1 MKTIN
6 KRISDLRAWLA
17 KRQYDAM
24 IVPSNDPHFSEYVA
38 NRWKNREFIS
48 GFTGSMGTA
57 VVTGKQLALWT
68 DSRYYIQAE
77 KQLKGTEYQLQRIP
91 LPETPSIEKWL
102 ENTLGKGKIAIDGK
116 LFSVNEYH
124 RLQKELGALE
134 LCVIEDPFDT
144 IWEDRPALP
153 DASSFLLDVQYAGES
168 TESKIKRVKEKLEN
182 QASGIYLM
190 ATLDDIAWLLNLRGN
205 DIDYNPLSLAY
216 AALEDNTVHLF
227 IAKEKLT
234 PQDAQALQLSGVSIH
249 DYAAFDEFLRS
260 LKSKKVIY
268 NGDRF
273 DIYHY
278 HLLEQSG
285 AVLEAELIPAGAV
298 NHLKGIK
305 NETEIE
311 GFRKAM
317 IADGIALTR
326 FHIWLENHL
335 SSGKTTSEME
345 IVEKLN
351 DYRSQQNGFM
361 GISFFP
367 IVGYRANGA
376 MPHYSPSPKN
386 HVTVEKEGF
395 LLMDSG
401 GHYLFGTTDITRTI
415 HLSAP
420 TSAEK
425 SDYTLAL
432 MGMIELSMI
441 IFPENLQGLHLDIL
455 ARAPMLSRRINY
467 LHGTGHGVGHFLN
480 VHEGPHTVR
489 MNANTVPLE
498 AGMTLSNE
506 PALYRA
512 GQYGIRNENIMVIQK
527 DETNE
532 FGKFL
537 RFETLTLSYIDTKPI
552 DKTLMT
558 QPQIQWLNEYH
569 EKLYKTLAPHLSKE
583 EAAWLKHKTK
593 AI

>member
-1 MKTIN
+1 
-6 KRISDLRAWLA
+6 
-17 KRQYDAM
+17 
-24 IVPSNDPHFSEYVA
+24 
-38 NRWKNREFIS
+38 
-48 GFTGSMGTA
+48 
-57 VVTGKQLALWT
+57 
-68 DSRYYIQAE
+68 
-77 KQLKGTEYQLQRIP
+77 
-91 LPETPSIEKWL
+91 
-102 ENTLGKGKIAIDGK
+102 
-116 LFSVNEYH
+116 
-124 RLQKELGALE
+124 
-134 LCVIEDPFDT
+134 
-144 IWEDRPALP
+144 
-153 DASSFLLDVQYAGES
+153 
-168 TESKIKRVKEKLEN
+168 
-182 QASGIYLM
+182 
-190 ATLDDIAWLLNLRGN
+190 
-205 DIDYNPLSLAY
+205 
-216 AALEDNTVHLF
+216 
-227 IAKEKLT
+227 
-234 PQDAQALQLSGVSIH
+234 
-249 DYAAFDEFLRS
+249 
-260 LKSKKVIY
+260 VIY
-268 NGDRF
+268 NADRF

-278 HLLEQSG
+278 HLLEKAG
-285 AVLEAELIPAGAV
+285 AVPEAELISAGAV

-311 GFRKAM
+311 GFRQAM

-326 FHIWLENHL
+326 FHIWLEKHL

-351 DYRSQQNGFM
+351 YYRSLQKGFM
-361 GISFFP
+361 GVSFSP

-376 MPHYSPSPKN
+376 MPHYSPTPEN
-386 HVTVEKEGF
+386 PVTVENDGL

-401 GHYLFGTTDITRTI
+401 GQYLFGTTDVTRTI
-415 HLSAP
+415 HLSEP
-420 TSAEK
+420 TSQEK

-441 IFPENLQGLHLDIL
+441 IWPENLQALHLDIL

-512 GQYGIRNENIMVIQK
+512 GQYGIRNENLMAVQK

-532 FGKFL
+532 YGKFL
-537 RFETLTLSYIDTKPI
+537 RFETLTLCCIDTKPI

-558 QPQIQWLNEYH
+558 TPQIQWLNEYH
-569 EKLYKTLAPHLSKE
+569 EKVYRILSPHLSKE
-583 EAAWLKHKTK
+583 EAGWLNNKTK